1 MTRCLHC
8 NVNRDAHAS
17 PLRQGGVSQ
26 VLKNELFN
34 AGILDGLVDLAMDQ
48 TTRDRCPVVQGEDEV
63 LQVRHDGA
71 VLLLGPYLLEDFA
84 GFGC

>member
-1 MTRCLHC
+1 
-8 NVNRDAHAS
+8 
-17 PLRQGGVSQ
+17 
-26 VLKNELFN
+26 
-34 AGILDGLVDLAMDQ
+34 LAMDQ